1 MRISLVVWNVRW
13 SCDLS
18 TEICSS
24 AYVLLSCLI
33 TSSLTGSSTTRM
45 MYAPGEATRE
55 AYRCCVPG
63 EKAFLVENLVS
74 KHERSSLHSL
84 RGSAMNTMAHA
95 PDL

>member
-1 MRISLVVWNVRW
+1 
-13 SCDLS
+13 
-18 TEICSS
+18 
-24 AYVLLSCLI
+24 
-33 TSSLTGSSTTRM
+33 M